1 MNVFK
6 IPQGN
11 NWITVGQYDSKSK
24 EITLRRDPVFPG
36 GVTRIP
42 GKGRPTYKI
51 AAFFP
56 THEDLGPLRDLGLEW
71 QAAFRVAVEL
81 VNTGPFK
88 VAFSYVLVDGGED
101 SKSCKREAEVGSCET
116 FTVFCG
122 FGHHSVA
129 LSTLSKR
136 SSLFYKLVTY

>member
-1 MNVFK
+1 M
-6 IPQGN
+6 
-11 NWITVGQYDSKSK
+11 
-24 EITLRRDPVFPG
+24 FPG

-101 SKSCKREAEVGSCET
+101 AKSCRREAEVGEL
-116 FTVFCG
+116 FIRRKIELRLF
-122 FGHHSVA
+122 F
-129 LSTLSKR
+129 LLNF
-136 SSLFYKLVTY
+136 SL

>member
-1 MNVFK
+1 MHSYF
-6 IPQGN
+6 PQGN

-101 SKSCKREAEVGSCET
+101 PKSCRREAEVGYLSQTRILMNSCET
-116 FTVFCG
+116 FTIVWPW
-122 FGHHSVA
+122 
-129 LSTLSKR
+129 TLQCQSKR
-136 SSLFYKLVTY
+136 TI

>member
-1 MNVFK
+1 MFPNRKVFL
-6 IPQGN
+6 ILQGD

-24 EITLRRDPVFPG
+24 EITLRRDIVFPG
-36 GVTRIP
+36 DVTIIP

-71 QAAFRVAVEL
+71 QAAFKIAVEL

-88 VAFSYVLVDGGED
+88 VAFSHVLVDGGED
-101 SKSCKREAEVGSCET
+101 SKSCRREAEVGE
-116 FTVFCG
+116 
-122 FGHHSVA
+122 
-129 LSTLSKR
+129 
-136 SSLFYKLVTY
+136 